1 MVGPIPVRGSYM
13 GGIGVSLR
21 RLIDHWNLPVP
32 MVHFNTELFTRPYGS
47 TGQLRLRN
55 FLLSVVTFLRLSYS
69 IAKVRPRL
77 VHYHTS
83 RGLAFL
89 KDMMLAGIVRCLF
102 RVTTV
107 LHIRSSDATLILA
120 SRAPRLQRFQLRV
133 LHHCCDRLV
142 LLSENV
148 LNDFAAI
155 LGPEAGRRFRSRCTV
170 LPNFTL
176 LPATCRKHQEP
187 ADYVRV
193 FYIGNLGA
201 GKGIYDILEA
211 ARRLKGQGT
220 GPFQVILAG
229 PFNDRQEE
237 LRVRMLVAEHH
248 LAETITFLGT
258 IYERQKEAA
267 FLQADIFVLP
277 SYSEG
282 MPQSLLEAMA
292 YGLPV
297 VVSNVGG
304 IPELVREGQ
313 EGLLIRPGDIDEL
326 CRALKQLMES
336 VECRQR
342 MGAAARQRMAAHHT
356 VEIYL
361 RQLQELY
368 DSVLTAPAASR
379 SSKNPAPA
387 LAPKGRCAPGLHV
400 GDGD

>member
-1 MVGPIPVRGSYM
+1 MVGPIPVGGSYI

-21 RLIDHWNLPVP
+21 RLIDHWNLPTP
-32 MVHFNTELFTRPYGS
+32 MVHFNPEVLTRPYGT
-47 TGQLRLRN
+47 TGQLCFRN
-55 FLLSVVTFLRLSYS
+55 LFLSIVTLARLSYS
-69 IAKVRPRL
+69 VAKVRPSL

-89 KDMMLAGIVRCLF
+89 KDMVLAAVVRCLF

-107 LHIRSSDATLILA
+107 LHIRSSDATAILV
-120 SRAPRLQRFQLRV
+120 SRAPRLQYFQLRV
-133 LHHCCDRLV
+133 LQHCCDRLV

-155 LGPEAGRRFRSRCTV
+155 LGPNVGRRFRAHCTV

-176 LPATCRKHQEP
+176 LPAMYRQHQEP
-187 ADYVRV
+187 TDWVRI

-211 ARRLKGQGT
+211 AKRLKDQVT
-220 GPFQVILAG
+220 TPFKVILAG

-237 LRVRMLVAEHH
+237 EWVRTMVANYH
-248 LAETITFLGT
+248 LGETIIFLGT
-258 IYERQKEAA
+258 VYDGEKEAA
-267 FLQADIFVLP
+267 FLQADVFVLP

-304 IPELVREGQ
+304 IPEVVCDGQ
-313 EGLLIRPGDIDEL
+313 EGLMIKPGDIDGL
-326 CRALKQLMES
+326 CRALKQLIES

-342 MGAAARQRMAAHHT
+342 MGAAARHRMAAHHT

-368 DSVLTAPAASR
+368 NSVLTPPAA
-379 SSKNPAPA
+379 
-387 LAPKGRCAPGLHV
+387 
-400 GDGD
+400 

>member
-1 MVGPIPVRGSYM
+1 MVGPIPVGGSYI

-21 RLIDHWNLPVP
+21 RLIDHWNLPTP
-32 MVHFNTELFTRPYGS
+32 MVHFNPELLTRPYGT
-47 TGQLRLRN
+47 TGQLCFRN
-55 FLLSVVTFLRLSYS
+55 LFLSIVTFVRLSYS

-83 RGLAFL
+83 RGMAFL
-89 KDMMLAGIVRCLF
+89 KDMVLAAAVRCLF

-107 LHIRSSDATLILA
+107 LHIRSSDATAILV
-120 SRAPRLQRFQLRV
+120 SRAPRLQCFQLRV
-133 LHHCCDRLV
+133 LQHCCDRLV

-155 LGPEAGRRFRSRCTV
+155 LGPDAGRRFRAHCSV
-170 LPNFTL
+170 VPNFTL
-176 LPATCRKHQEP
+176 LPAAYRKHQEP
-187 ADYVRV
+187 TDCVRV

-211 ARRLKGQGT
+211 ARRLKDQAAA
-220 GPFQVILAG
+220 PFQVVLAG

-237 LRVRMLVAEHH
+237 QRVRAMIVDYH
-248 LAETITFLGT
+248 LGETIIFLGT
-258 IYERQKEAA
+258 VYDGKKEAA
-267 FLQADIFVLP
+267 FLQADVFVLP

-304 IPELVREGQ
+304 IPEVVRDGQ
-313 EGLLIRPGDIDEL
+313 EGLMIKPGDIDEL
-326 CRALKQLMES
+326 CRALKQLIES

-342 MGAAARQRMAAHHT
+342 MGAAARHRMAAHHT

-368 DSVLTAPAASR
+368 DSVLTAPAA
-379 SSKNPAPA
+379 
-387 LAPKGRCAPGLHV
+387 
-400 GDGD
+400 

>member
-1 MVGPIPVRGSYM
+1 MVGPIPVKGSYI

-21 RLIDHWNLPVP
+21 RLIAYWNLPNP
-32 MVHFNTELFTRPYGS
+32 MVHFNTELLKRPYGS
-47 TGQLRLRN
+47 TGQLRWRN
-55 FLLSVVTFLRLSYS
+55 FLLSVVTFVRLSYS
-69 IAKVRPRL
+69 VVRVRPTL

-83 RGLAFL
+83 RGMAFL
-89 KDMMLAGIVRCLF
+89 KDMMLAAVVRCLF
-102 RVTTV
+102 RVTTI
-107 LHIRSSDATLILA
+107 LHIRSSDAGSILV
-120 SRAPRLQRFQLRV
+120 SRTPRLRRFQLKV
-133 LHHCCDRLV
+133 LQHCCDRLV

-155 LGPEAGRRFRSRCTV
+155 LGPEAGRRFRAHCTV

-176 LPATCRKHQEP
+176 LPAACRRHREP
-187 ADYVRV
+187 TDYVRI

-211 ARRLKGQGT
+211 AKRLKGQMT
-220 GPFQVILAG
+220 LPFQVILAG
-229 PFNDRQEE
+229 PFNDLQEE
-237 LRVRMLVAEHH
+237 QRVRTMVADYH
-248 LAETITFLGT
+248 LSEMVIFPGT
-258 IYERQKEAA
+258 LNEREKEAA
-267 FLQADIFVLP
+267 FLDADLFVLP

-304 IPELVREGQ
+304 IPEVVCDGQ
-313 EGLLIRPGDIDEL
+313 EGLMIEPGDVDGL

-342 MGAAARQRMAAHHT
+342 MGTAARHRMAAHHT

-368 DSVLTAPAASR
+368 NRAIDE
-379 SSKNPAPA
+379 
-387 LAPKGRCAPGLHV
+387 G
-400 GDGD
+400 

>member
-1 MVGPIPVRGSYM
+1 
-13 GGIGVSLR
+13 
-21 RLIDHWNLPVP
+21 
-32 MVHFNTELFTRPYGS
+32 MVHFNPELFKRTYGT
-47 TGQLRLRN
+47 TGQLCFRN
-55 FLLSVVTFLRLSYS
+55 LFLSIATFVRLSYS
-69 IAKVRPRL
+69 IVKVRPSL

-83 RGLAFL
+83 RGIAFL
-89 KDMMLAGIVRCLF
+89 KDMVLAAMVRCLF

-107 LHIRSSDATLILA
+107 LHIRSSDATSILV
-120 SRAPRLQRFQLRV
+120 SRTPRLQYFQLRV
-133 LHHCCDRLV
+133 LQHCCDRLV

-155 LGPEAGRRFRSRCTV
+155 LGPEAGRRFRAHCTV

-176 LPATCRKHQEP
+176 LPATYRKHQEP
-187 ADYVRV
+187 TDCVRV
-193 FYIGNLGA
+193 FYIGNLGV

-211 ARRLKGQGT
+211 ARRLKGQVT
-220 GPFQVILAG
+220 SPFQVILAG

-237 LRVRMLVAEHH
+237 QHVRTMVADYH
-248 LAETITFLGT
+248 LDETIIFLGT
-258 IYERQKEAA
+258 IYEREKEAA
-267 FLQADIFVLP
+267 FLQADVFVLP

-304 IPELVREGQ
+304 IPEVVRDGH
-313 EGLLIRPGDIDEL
+313 EGLVIKPGDIDGL
-326 CRALKQLMES
+326 CRALKQLIES

-342 MGAAARQRMAAHHT
+342 MGAAARRRMAAHHT

-368 DSVLTAPAASR
+368 NSVLRAPAA
-379 SSKNPAPA
+379 
-387 LAPKGRCAPGLHV
+387 
-400 GDGD
+400 

>member
-1 MVGPIPVRGSYM
+1 MRSGTILMVGPIPVQGSYI

-21 RLIDHWNLPVP
+21 RLIAYWNLPTP
-32 MVHFNTELFTRPYGS
+32 MMHFNTELLKRPYGS
-47 TGQLRLRN
+47 TGQLCLRN
-55 FLLSVVTFLRLSYS
+55 LFLSIVTFVRLSY
-69 IAKVRPRL
+69 AVTKVRPSL

-83 RGLAFL
+83 RGMAFL
-89 KDMMLAGIVRCLF
+89 KDMVLAAVVRCLF

-107 LHIRSSDATLILA
+107 LHIRSSDAASILA
-120 SRAPRLQRFQLRV
+120 SRVPRLQRFQLQV
-133 LHHCCDRLV
+133 LRHCCDRLV

-148 LNDFAAI
+148 LDDFAAI
-155 LGPEAGRRFRSRCTV
+155 LGSEAGRRFRTHCTV

-176 LPATCRKHQEP
+176 LPATCRRHQEP
-187 ADYVRV
+187 KDGVRV

-211 ARRLKGQGT
+211 AKRLRDQAT
-220 GPFQVILAG
+220 SPFQVILAG

-237 LRVRMLVAEHH
+237 QRLRTMVADYH
-248 LAETITFLGT
+248 LRDTVLFLGT
-258 IYERQKEAA
+258 VHDREKEAA
-267 FLQADIFVLP
+267 FLQADVFVLP

-297 VVSNVGG
+297 IVSDVGG
-304 IPELVREGQ
+304 IPEVVCDGQ
-313 EGLLIRPGDIDEL
+313 EGLMIKPGDVDGL
-326 CRALKQLMES
+326 CRALRQLIES

-342 MGAAARQRMAAHHT
+342 MGAAARRRIAAHHT

-368 DSVLTAPAASR
+368 DRAIDE
-379 SSKNPAPA
+379 
-387 LAPKGRCAPGLHV
+387 G
-400 GDGD
+400 

>member
-1 MVGPIPVRGSYM
+1 MVGPIPVKGSYI

-21 RLIDHWNLPVP
+21 RLIDYWNLPTPV
-32 MVHFNTELFTRPYGS
+32 VHFNTELLKRPYGT
-47 TGQLRLRN
+47 TGQWCLRN
-55 FLLSVVTFLRLSYS
+55 LFLSIVTFVRLSYS
-69 IAKVRPRL
+69 VAQVRPNL

-83 RGLAFL
+83 RGMAFL
-89 KDMMLAGIVRCLF
+89 KDMVLAAVVRCLF

-107 LHIRSSDATLILA
+107 LHIRSSDATSILV
-120 SRAPRLQRFQLRV
+120 SRAPRLQSFQLRV
-133 LHHCCDRLV
+133 LQHCCDRLV

-155 LGPEAGRRFRSRCTV
+155 LGPEAGRRFRAHCTV

-176 LPATCRKHQEP
+176 LPATYRQHQEP
-187 ADYVRV
+187 RDGVHV

-220 GPFQVILAG
+220 SPFQVILAG

-237 LRVRMLVAEHH
+237 QRMRTIVADYH
-248 LAETITFLGT
+248 LGETIIFLGT
-258 IYERQKEAA
+258 VCEKEKEAA
-267 FLQADIFVLP
+267 FLQADVFVLP

-304 IPELVREGQ
+304 IPEVVCDGQ
-313 EGLLIRPGDIDEL
+313 EGLMIEPGDIDEL
-326 CRALKQLMES
+326 CRALKQLIES

-342 MGAAARQRMAAHHT
+342 MGAAARHRMATHHT

-361 RQLQELY
+361 RQLQDLY
-368 DSVLTAPAASR
+368 NLVLAPPAA
-379 SSKNPAPA
+379 
-387 LAPKGRCAPGLHV
+387 
-400 GDGD
+400 

>member
-1 MVGPIPVRGSYM
+1 MVGPIPVRGSYI

-21 RLIDHWNLPVP
+21 RLIDHWNLPTP
-32 MVHFNTELFTRPYGS
+32 MVHFNTELLTRPYGS

-55 FLLSVVTFLRLSYS
+55 FFLSIVTLVRLCCS
-69 IAKVRPRL
+69 IVKVRPRL

-89 KDMMLAGIVRCLF
+89 KDMGLAAVVRCLF

-107 LHIRSSDATLILA
+107 LHIRSSDAASILV
-120 SRAPRLQRFQLRV
+120 SRAPRLQYFQLRA
-133 LHHCCDRLV
+133 LQHCCDRLV

-176 LPATCRKHQEP
+176 LPAAYRQHREP
-187 ADYVRV
+187 TDCVRV

-211 ARRLKGQGT
+211 ARRLKGQAT
-220 GPFQVILAG
+220 RPFQVVLAG
-229 PFNDRQEE
+229 PFNDRREE
-237 LRVRMLVAEHH
+237 QRVGTIVAEYH
-248 LAETITFLGT
+248 LEETIIFPGT
-258 IYERQKEAA
+258 IDGREKEAA
-267 FLQADIFVLP
+267 FLQADVFVLP

-304 IPELVREGQ
+304 IPEVVRDGQ
-313 EGLLIRPGDIDEL
+313 EGLMIKPGDIDEL
-326 CRALKQLMES
+326 CRALRHLMES
-336 VECRQR
+336 VECRRR
-342 MGAAARQRMAAHHT
+342 MGAAARHRMAAHHT

-368 DSVLTAPAASR
+368 DSVSAP
-379 SSKNPAPA
+379 PTP
-387 LAPKGRCAPGLHV
+387 
-400 GDGD
+400 

>member
-1 MVGPIPVRGSYM
+1 MVGPIPVGGSYI

-21 RLIDHWNLPVP
+21 RLIDHWNLPTP
-32 MVHFNTELFTRPYGS
+32 MVHFNPELLTRPYGS
-47 TGQLRLRN
+47 TGQLCFRN
-55 FLLSVVTFLRLSYS
+55 LLLSLVTFVRLSCS
-69 IAKVRPRL
+69 IAKVRPSL

-89 KDMMLAGIVRCLF
+89 KDMVLAAMVRCLF
-102 RVTTV
+102 RVTTI
-107 LHIRSSDATLILA
+107 LHIRSSDATSILV
-120 SRAPRLQRFQLRV
+120 SRVPRLQYFQLKI
-133 LHHCCDRLV
+133 LPYCCDRLV

-155 LGPEAGRRFRSRCTV
+155 LGPEAGRRFRARCTV

-176 LPATCRKHQEP
+176 LPATYRRHQEP
-187 ADYVRV
+187 KDCVRV

-211 ARRLKGQGT
+211 AKRLKDQVT
-220 GPFQVILAG
+220 SPFQVILAG

-237 LRVRMLVAEHH
+237 QRVRTMVADFH
-248 LAETITFLGT
+248 LDETIVFLGT
-258 IYERQKEAA
+258 VYEAKKEAA
-267 FLQADIFVLP
+267 FLQADVFVLP

-304 IPELVREGQ
+304 IPEVVCDGQ
-313 EGLLIRPGDIDEL
+313 EGLMIKPGDIDEL
-326 CRALKQLMES
+326 CRALKQLIES
-336 VECRQR
+336 LECRQR
-342 MGAAARQRMAAHHT
+342 MGAAARHRMAAHHT

-368 DSVLTAPAASR
+368 NLVLTPPAA
-379 SSKNPAPA
+379 
-387 LAPKGRCAPGLHV
+387 
-400 GDGD
+400 

>member
-1 MVGPIPVRGSYM
+1 MVGPIPVKGSYI

-21 RLIDHWNLPVP
+21 RLIAYWNLPMP
-32 MVHFNTELFTRPYGS
+32 MVHFNTELLKRPYGS

-55 FLLSVVTFLRLSYS
+55 LFLSIVTFVRLSYAV
-69 IAKVRPRL
+69 AKVRPTL

-83 RGLAFL
+83 RGMAFL
-89 KDMMLAGIVRCLF
+89 KDMVLAAVVRCLF

-107 LHIRSSDATLILA
+107 LHIRSSDAVSILV
-120 SRAPRLQRFQLRV
+120 SRGPRLQRFQLKV
-133 LHHCCDRLV
+133 LQHCCDRLV

-155 LGPEAGRRFRSRCTV
+155 LGPEAGRRFREHCTV

-176 LPATCRKHQEP
+176 VPVAYRRHQEP
-187 ADYVRV
+187 QDCVRL

-211 ARRLKGQGT
+211 ARRLKGCVT
-220 GPFQVILAG
+220 SPFQVILAG

-237 LRVRMLVAEHH
+237 QRVRTMVADDH
-248 LAETITFLGT
+248 LEERVSFLGT
-258 IYERQKEAA
+258 VGEREKEAA
-267 FLQADIFVLP
+267 FLQADVFVLP

-304 IPELVREGQ
+304 IPEVVRDGQ
-313 EGLLIRPGDIDEL
+313 EGLMIKPGDVDGL
-326 CRALKQLMES
+326 CQGLKKLIES

-342 MGAAARQRMAAHHT
+342 MGAAARHRMAAHHT
-356 VEIYL
+356 VESYL
-361 RQLQELY
+361 RRLQELY
-368 DSVLTAPAASR
+368 DSVLTVPAA
-379 SSKNPAPA
+379 
-387 LAPKGRCAPGLHV
+387 
-400 GDGD
+400 

>member
-1 MVGPIPVRGSYM
+1 MVGPIPVGGSYI

-21 RLIDHWNLPVP
+21 RLIDHWNLPTP
-32 MVHFNTELFTRPYGS
+32 MVHFNPELFKRTYGT
-47 TGQLRLRN
+47 TGQLRFRN
-55 FLLSVVTFLRLSYS
+55 FFLSLVTLVRLSYS
-69 IAKVRPRL
+69 VAKVRPSL

-83 RGLAFL
+83 RGMAFL
-89 KDMMLAGIVRCLF
+89 KDMVLAAMVRCLF

-107 LHIRSSDATLILA
+107 LHIRSSDATAILV
-120 SRAPRLQRFQLRV
+120 SRAPRLQCFQLRV
-133 LHHCCDRLV
+133 LQHCCDRLV

-155 LGPEAGRRFRSRCTV
+155 LGPEAGRRFRAQCTV

-176 LPATCRKHQEP
+176 LPTMYRQHQEP
-187 ADYVRV
+187 TDCVRV

-201 GKGIYDILEA
+201 GKGICDILEA
-211 ARRLKGQGT
+211 ARRLKGQVT
-220 GPFQVILAG
+220 SPFQVILAG
-229 PFNDRQEE
+229 PFNDRREE
-237 LRVRMLVAEHH
+237 QRIRTLVANYH
-248 LAETITFLGT
+248 LSETIIFLGT
-258 IYERQKEAA
+258 VLERKKEAA
-267 FLQADIFVLP
+267 FLQADVFVLP

-304 IPELVREGQ
+304 IPEVVCNGQ
-313 EGLLIRPGDIDEL
+313 EGLMIKPGDIDEL
-326 CRALKQLMES
+326 CRALKQLIES

-342 MGAAARQRMAAHHT
+342 MGAAARRRMTAHHT

-368 DSVLTAPAASR
+368 DSVLTAPAA
-379 SSKNPAPA
+379 
-387 LAPKGRCAPGLHV
+387 
-400 GDGD
+400 